1 MEIRVTIL
9 GSGTSTGVPVIG
21 CNCKVC
27 SSADKKNKRLRASIM
42 ITRVDTGEHVVID
55 TSPDFRQQMLR
66 ENVNSLSKV
75 LYTHTHADH
84 THGFDDLR
92 AFFFH
97 SREKMRCYLKKQDL
111 DDLKSKFSYAFND
124 TGYIGVTPQVEL
136 IEIHEKPFKLWD
148 DFVVEPLF
156 LPHGSVTTTAFKFGR
171 FAYVTDFKRFTERG
185 LSDWTGNLDSIVI
198 SGLHF
203 DDHKT
208 HSTIPETIELVRQ
221 LEVGKAVITHTSHKI
236 DYVSVSK
243 DLPAGFDLAYD
254 GMSFVVKI

>member
-42 ITRVDTGEHVVID
+42 ITRIDTGEHVVID

-97 SREKMRCYLKKQDL
+97 SREK
-111 DDLKSKFSYAFND
+111 
-124 TGYIGVTPQVEL
+124 
-136 IEIHEKPFKLWD
+136 
-148 DFVVEPLF
+148 
-156 LPHGSVTTTAFKFGR
+156 
-171 FAYVTDFKRFTERG
+171 
-185 LSDWTGNLDSIVI
+185 
-198 SGLHF
+198 
-203 DDHKT
+203 
-208 HSTIPETIELVRQ
+208 
-221 LEVGKAVITHTSHKI
+221 
-236 DYVSVSK
+236 
-243 DLPAGFDLAYD
+243 
-254 GMSFVVKI
+254 